1 MVKDF
6 ELTREQAPAV
16 RKPDALISFHY
27 TGASRKIQGW
37 GGQAGKEYLYWE
49 CHRIIGKICRNR
61 WKSGEKKAEYVE
73 NFCTGFLSSAVFGG
87 RRLRAAGKKN
97 SEQHELEIKV
107 VTEEAI
113 PEELMSLIEK
123 NKKTPFRLTFADQGK
138 LYLAEGYGE
147 QKTTGYSVEVDR
159 LCETQETVY
168 IHTGLLGPE
177 KGEEKRRL
185 QLILM

>member
-1 MVKDF
+1 MERKKQSMWKTF
-6 ELTREQAPAV
+6 ALAFCLLLSLEAGGCV
-16 RKPDALISFHY
+16 R
-27 TGASRKIQGW
+27 Q
-37 GGQAGKEYLYWE
+37 E
-49 CHRIIGKICRNR
+49 
-61 WKSGEKKAEYVE
+61 
-73 NFCTGFLSSAVFGG
+73 
-87 RRLRAAGKKN
+87 KKN

-177 KGEEKRRL
+177 KGEEKKE
-185 QLILM
+185 IATYPYVVV

>member
-1 MVKDF
+1 MRQ
-6 ELTREQAPAV
+6 E
-16 RKPDALISFHY
+16 
-27 TGASRKIQGW
+27 
-37 GGQAGKEYLYWE
+37 
-49 CHRIIGKICRNR
+49 
-61 WKSGEKKAEYVE
+61 
-73 NFCTGFLSSAVFGG
+73 
-87 RRLRAAGKKN
+87 KKN

-123 NKKTPFRLTFADQGK
+123 NKKNPFRLTFADQGK

-177 KGEEKRRL
+177 KGEEKNDLHTTFFELFTDRVIQFWRRL
-185 QLILM
+185 CCHAAHSGTGGHNTSVA

>member
-1 MVKDF
+1 MVKAF

-37 GGQAGKEYLYWE
+37 GGQAGKEYLYGE

-73 NFCTGFLSSAVFGG
+73 NFCTGFLSSAVFG
-87 RRLRAAGKKN
+87 RPEAACRQEKKN

-113 PEELMSLIEK
+113 PEE
-123 NKKTPFRLTFADQGK
+123 
-138 LYLAEGYGE
+138 
-147 QKTTGYSVEVDR
+147 
-159 LCETQETVY
+159 
-168 IHTGLLGPE
+168 
-177 KGEEKRRL
+177 
-185 QLILM
+185 

>member
-1 MVKDF
+1 MWKTF
-6 ELTREQAPAV
+6 ALAFCLLLSLEAGGCV
-16 RKPDALISFHY
+16 R
-27 TGASRKIQGW
+27 Q
-37 GGQAGKEYLYWE
+37 E
-49 CHRIIGKICRNR
+49 
-61 WKSGEKKAEYVE
+61 
-73 NFCTGFLSSAVFGG
+73 
-87 RRLRAAGKKN
+87 KKN

-147 QKTTGYSVEVDR
+147 QKTTGYSVEVTGSVKHRKRSISIPVFSDR
-159 LCETQETVY
+159 KK
-168 IHTGLLGPE
+168 E
-177 KGEEKRRL
+177 KKKRRL

>member
-1 MVKDF
+1 M
-6 ELTREQAPAV
+6 

-37 GGQAGKEYLYWE
+37 GGQAGKEYLYGE
-49 CHRIIGKICRNR
+49 CHRIIGKMCRNR
-61 WKSGEKKAEYVE
+61 WKSGEKKQSMWKTFALA
-73 NFCTGFLSSAVFGG
+73 FCLLLSLRPEAACG
-87 RRLRAAGKKN
+87 RKKN

-177 KGEEKRRL
+177 KGEEKKEIATYPYVVVELEETEKNIRFE
-185 QLILM
+185 

>member
-1 MVKDF
+1 MERKKQSMWKTF
-6 ELTREQAPAV
+6 ALAFCLLLSLEAGGCV
-16 RKPDALISFHY
+16 R
-27 TGASRKIQGW
+27 Q
-37 GGQAGKEYLYWE
+37 E
-49 CHRIIGKICRNR
+49 
-61 WKSGEKKAEYVE
+61 
-73 NFCTGFLSSAVFGG
+73 
-87 RRLRAAGKKN
+87 KKN

-138 LYLAEGYGE
+138 LYLAE
-147 QKTTGYSVEVDR
+147 DR

-177 KGEEKRRL
+177 KGEEKKEIATYPYVVVELEETEKNIRFE
-185 QLILM
+185 

>member
-1 MVKDF
+1 MERKKQSMWKTF
-6 ELTREQAPAV
+6 ALAFCLLLSLEAGGCV
-16 RKPDALISFHY
+16 R
-27 TGASRKIQGW
+27 Q
-37 GGQAGKEYLYWE
+37 E
-49 CHRIIGKICRNR
+49 
-61 WKSGEKKAEYVE
+61 
-73 NFCTGFLSSAVFGG
+73 
-87 RRLRAAGKKN
+87 KKN

-138 LYLAEGYGE
+138 LFLAEGYGE

-177 KGEEKRRL
+177 KGEEKKEIATYPYVVVELEETEKNIRFE
-185 QLILM
+185 